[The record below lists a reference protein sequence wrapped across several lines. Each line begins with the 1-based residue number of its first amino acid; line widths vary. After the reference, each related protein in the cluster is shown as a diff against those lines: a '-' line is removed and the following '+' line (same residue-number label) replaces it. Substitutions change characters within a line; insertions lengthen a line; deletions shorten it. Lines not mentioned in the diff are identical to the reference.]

1 MFILR
6 ILAYLF
12 GQVTMVVKGRT
23 LEKFINMATTR
34 GIHFWDV
41 KRLDEDTLVV
51 RTTLSAVKPLRHIA
65 RRTSSRF
72 HITEKKGLP
81 FALSNVLKRKPLL
94 IGVVV
99 FVSGLYLLSSFVWFI
114 DVEGN
119 KSVPREEILRAAREA
134 GIYRGTAKWSFENSA
149 VEDGIL
155 ERIPRLSWVGVRL
168 HGTKAIISVA
178 EKKLPAVEI
187 APGRSDIVAGKAGLV
202 EDVLVLKGQAVV
214 KDGQTVLPGEV
225 LISGEIWP
233 AEAVDEDGAVLPR
246 EPRYVRAKGIVR
258 ARVWYEEYGE
268 MALVEE
274 GMQATGR
281 VAQAWSIK
289 IGRRQINIKGSPNP
303 PYKDYERTV
312 TVRRLPGWRNLVV
325 PVEVVSTTFREIK
338 PYKRSR
344 SREEAFEAARNE
356 VLEAIRSQLPKEY
369 KILNQK
375 VEIIKTGRPEEL
387 VRVRASVEV
396 LEDIGVER
404 TLK

>member
-41 KRLDEDTLVV
+41 KRLDEDTVVV

-65 RRTSSRF
+65 RRTRSRF
-72 HITEKKGLP
+72 HVTERKGLP
-81 FALSNVLKRKPLL
+81 FALSNVFKRKPLL
-94 IGVVV
+94 VGVIV

-119 KSVPREEILRAAREA
+119 KSVPREEIIRAAREA
-134 GIYRGTAKWSFENSA
+134 GIYIGVAKWSFENSM

-155 ERIPRLSWVGVRL
+155 ERVPKLSWVGVRL
-168 HGTKAIISVA
+168 RGTKAIISVA
-178 EKKLPAVEI
+178 EKKLSGTEVS
-187 APGRSDIVAGKAGLV
+187 PGRSDIVAGKAGLV
-202 EDVLVLKGQAVV
+202 EDVLVLKGQALV
-214 KDGQTVLPGEV
+214 KKGQTVLPGEI

-233 AEAVDEDGAVLPR
+233 EEALEEDGTVLPR

-258 ARVWYEEYGE
+258 ARVWYEEYAE
-268 MALVEE
+268 VSLVEE
-274 GMQATGR
+274 GMLATGR
-281 VAQAWSIK
+281 IAHAWSIK
-289 IGRRQINIKGSPNP
+289 IGQRQINIKGSARP
-303 PYKDYERTV
+303 PYKDYESTV
-312 TVRRLPGWRNLVV
+312 TVRRLPAWRNLVV

-344 SREEAFEAARNE
+344 SREEAFKTARDE
-356 VLEAIRSQLPKEY
+356 VLEAVRSQLPKEY
-369 KILNQK
+369 RILNQK
-375 VEIIKTGRPEEL
+375 VEIIKTNKPEEL

-404 TLK
+404 ALK